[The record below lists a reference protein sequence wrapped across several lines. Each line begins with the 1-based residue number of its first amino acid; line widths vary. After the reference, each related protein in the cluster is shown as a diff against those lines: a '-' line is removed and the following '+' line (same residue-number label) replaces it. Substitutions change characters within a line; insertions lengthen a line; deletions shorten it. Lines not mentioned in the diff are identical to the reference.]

1 MQNYKE
7 NSNCKLRLSI
17 VAINNGKEKIV
28 DISDKV
34 KINNISTD
42 GDICISSEPISFRSV
57 KSIMAMNSD
66 SSPESKL
73 IIDVICQAFID
84 AGSENQ
90 SIRADALDFIFGSRL
105 DSLCLMIG
113 IEPDFARELAIK
125 SGCTVV
131 RKKYL

>member
-7 NSNCKLRLSI
+7 SSNCKLRLSV
-17 VAINNGKEKIV
+17 VAINNGKEKII
-28 DISDKV
+28 DISDRV

-42 GDICISSEPISFRSV
+42 GDMCISSEPISFKSV
-57 KSIMAMNSD
+57 KSILAMNTD
-66 SSPESKL
+66 NSPEAKL

-105 DSLCLMIG
+105 DNLCVMIG

>member
-7 NSNCKLRLSI
+7 SSNCKLRLSV
-17 VAINNGKEKIV
+17 VAINNGKEKII
-28 DISDKV
+28 DISDRV

-42 GDICISSEPISFRSV
+42 GDMCISSEPISFKSV
-57 KSIMAMNSD
+57 KSILAMNTD
-66 SSPESKL
+66 NSPESKL

-90 SIRADALDFIFGSRL
+90 SIRADALDFIFGNRL

>member
-7 NSNCKLRLSI
+7 SSNCKLRLSV
-17 VAINNGKEKIV
+17 VAINNGKEKII
-28 DISDKV
+28 DISDRV

-42 GDICISSEPISFRSV
+42 GNICISSDPISFKSV
-57 KSIMAMNSD
+57 KSILAMHADN
-66 SSPESKL
+66 SPESKL

-90 SIRADALDFIFGSRL
+90 SIRADALDFIFGNRL
-105 DSLCLMIG
+105 DSLCVMIG
-113 IEPDFARELAIK
+113 IEPDFSRELAIK

-131 RKKYL
+131 RKKYS